1 MEIVI
6 ITGMSGAGKT
16 SAINICQ
23 DNDYYTIDNLPPNL
37 LYDYIEYIKKENITT
52 DKFAFVVDIR
62 VGRQLAYLND
72 VIENMSDD
80 GINVKVLFLDASD
93 DELVKRFQEKRRPHT
108 YKDIPLE
115 RAISKERK
123 ELKEIKEISDYYIN
137 TTNMKLAE
145 LSNSILDVLEVSK
158 EINIQ
163 VISFGFKHGILKEA
177 DYLFDVRFI
186 ENPYYNKSLKNLTG
200 LDREVKEFVEKH
212 NEIFEFVDKVENLI
226 DFLTP
231 YFKKQGKH
239 NIVIGIG
246 CTGGKHRSV
255 VISELLNE
263 RFSKKYKSTIFHR
276 DSKLW

>member
-1 MEIVI
+1 
-6 ITGMSGAGKT
+6 
-16 SAINICQ
+16 
-23 DNDYYTIDNLPPNL
+23 
-37 LYDYIEYIKKENITT
+37 
-52 DKFAFVVDIR
+52 
-62 VGRQLAYLND
+62 
-72 VIENMSDD
+72 
-80 GINVKVLFLDASD
+80 
-93 DELVKRFQEKRRPHT
+93 
-108 YKDIPLE
+108 
-115 RAISKERK
+115 
-123 ELKEIKEISDYYIN
+123 
-137 TTNMKLAE
+137 MKLAE